1 MKNSD
6 SRSLIIKGIQK
17 LSLIDYPGRVACTLF
32 TFGCNFRCPYCHN
45 PELVIDDGTPLIPES
60 DVLRFLEDRRGFLD
74 GVCITGGE
82 PTLHDD
88 LPNFIKRVKGL
99 GYSVKLDT
107 NGTSPEVLRRLIG
120 EKLVDYIAMDVKAP
134 LEKYES
140 VVRVK
145 VDTSRIAES
154 VEIVKSFPEHEFRTT
169 VVPELLTREDILA
182 IARWLKGS
190 RRFFIQQ
197 FKQTKTL
204 DKIFMEKQVYSAVEL
219 EKIRDEIRCF
229 FEVCRI
235 RNI

>member
-1 MKNSD
+1 
-6 SRSLIIKGIQK
+6 LIIKGVQK

-45 PELVIDDGTPLIPES
+45 PELVVDDGTPPVPEGE
-60 DVLRFLEDRRGFLD
+60 VLRFLEERKGFLD

-88 LPNFIKRVKGL
+88 LPDFIRRVKGL

-107 NGTSPEVLRRLIG
+107 NGTNPEMLRGLIV

-140 VVRVK
+140 VVRVN
-145 VDTSRIAES
+145 VDASKIAES
-154 VEIVKSFPEHEFRTT
+154 VEIVRAFPEHEFRTT
-169 VVPELLTREDILA
+169 VVPELLRREDIVA
-182 IARWLKGS
+182 IAEWLRGA

-197 FKQTKTL
+197 FKPTKTL
-204 DKIFMEKQVYSAVEL
+204 DKTFLEKQVYQAGEL
-219 EKIRDEIRCF
+219 EKICGEIKLF
-229 FEVCRI
+229 FEVCKI
-235 RNI
+235 RNV